1 MCTFK
6 KGPKMRF
13 IKPLSPCYKVR
24 HVKDDDVILRTTHDY
39 KIAASGKKNDT
50 QTFALFLYFDSF
62 RSFLM

>member
-24 HVKDDDVILRTTHDY
+24 HVKDDVILRMTHGY
-39 KIAASGKKNDT
+39 KIVASGKKLIPKHL
-50 QTFALFLYFDSF
+50 LFFHILIVFVAF
-62 RSFLM
+62 

>member
-24 HVKDDDVILRTTHDY
+24 HVKDDDVILKTTHDY
-39 KIAASGKKNDT
+39 KIAASGKKMIPKHL
-50 QTFALFLYFDSF
+50 LFFHILIVFVAF
-62 RSFLM
+62 